1 MRTIV
6 VLSSVALCACAMSSG
21 VLKMG
26 PDTYTLTVA
35 ASPVRGGVVG
45 AKQLALEEASK
56 YCSAAGEE
64 ILVTNTSGETTNA
77 RGAGSMDITFRCLA
91 AGDPDL
97 QRPDYR
103 VPATTVIEDRRTR

>member
-1 MRTIV
+1 MKTMLT
-6 VLSSVALCACAMSSG
+6 LSSFALCACAMSSG

-26 PDTYTLTVA
+26 PDTYTLTVG
-35 ASPVRGGVVG
+35 ASPLREGVVG
-45 AKQLALEEASK
+45 AKQLALEEASR
-56 YCSAAGEE
+56 YCSAAGRE
-64 ILVTNTSGETTNA
+64 ILVTNTSSETINV
-77 RGAGSMDITFRCLA
+77 RGAGTMDITFRCLA